1 MPNRA
6 LLEIVATTS
15 TGQYLPPA
23 RTVSDKDPLLHQH
36 ASVLDLQG
44 TAWDPL
50 SKYFATQSSDRSCRL
65 YQLAHSNQDGASGG
79 SGGGRLTVKSC
90 NVIKS
95 FVVTPDDGPAQG
107 GIGET
112 CAGGEDPHPQQRVAA
127 AHSLVSKDVTAL
139 SSGNASDVQVSGA
152 EDVHCTVNPGVTA
165 ADTAVTS
172 TDEAD
177 GTCAGVVAVPVA
189 GDDGEAILTA
199 KAETLPNSTHGTGNA
214 DANGIDGTDRGR
226 GDNNS
231 AIRSDNARVKVKPV
245 QRKNLF
251 VDETVTSFFRRLS
264 WSPDGAFLITPT
276 AQNWD
281 AATGKTQ
288 FCTYL
293 FARGQFVK

>member
-1 MPNRA
+1 MLN
-6 LLEIVATTS
+6 
-15 TGQYLPPA
+15 
-23 RTVSDKDPLLHQH
+23 
-36 ASVLDLQG
+36 LQG

-79 SGGGRLTVKSC
+79 SGAGRLTVKSC

-95 FVVTPDDGPAQG
+95 FVVTPDDGPGQG

-112 CAGGEDPHPQQRVAA
+112 CTGGEDPHPQQGDAA
-127 AHSLVSKDVTAL
+127 AHSPVSRDVAAL
-139 SSGNASDVQVSGA
+139 SSGNASDVRVPGA
-152 EDVHCTVNPGVTA
+152 EDVPCTVSPRARVTA
-165 ADTAVTS
+165 AGTALTS

-177 GTCAGVVAVPVA
+177 ETCADVVAVPVVD
-189 GDDGEAILTA
+189 GDGEAILTA
-199 KAETLPNSTHGTGNA
+199 KGETLPNAGHGTGSA
-214 DANGIDGTDRGR
+214 DANGVDGADRER
-226 GDNNS
+226 GDKNS
-231 AIRSDNARVKVKPV
+231 AIRADNAKVKVKPV

>member
-1 MPNRA
+1 MSETDP
-6 LLEIVATTS
+6 
-15 TGQYLPPA
+15 
-23 RTVSDKDPLLHQH
+23 VSHQH
-36 ASVLDLQG
+36 TTVLHLQG

-65 YQLAHSNQDGASGG
+65 YQLGHSNQDGASGG

-95 FVVTPDDGPAQG
+95 FVVTPDDGPGQG

-112 CAGGEDPHPQQRVAA
+112 CAGGEDSHSRQGVAA
-127 AHSLVSKDVTAL
+127 AHSLVSSEVTAL
-139 SSGNASDVQVSGA
+139 SSGNASDVRVSGP
-152 EDVHCTVNPGVTA
+152 EDAPCTVNRGVTA
-165 ADTAVTS
+165 AGTALTS

-177 GTCAGVVAVPVA
+177 GTCAGVVAVTVA
-189 GDDGEAILTA
+189 GDDGEAILSA
-199 KAETLPNSTHGTGNA
+199 KAETLPNATHWTGNA
-214 DANGIDGTDRGR
+214 DANGVDGTDRER

-231 AIRSDNARVKVKPV
+231 AFRADNARVKVKPV